1 MKWRYFILTLF
12 TLTVSFN
19 IAQEDTNST
28 INNYNTYFVSENT
41 GSLASNHLP
50 LNFFRRII
58 KGGEILDSDKGST
71 QNQNSNRR
79 TGIELDL
86 MYGVKWLDPK
96 KNKGYF
102 MNFQQLITGAGQ
114 YEQGLFNIIFL
125 GNSVINSPLQLN
137 KTSFHFR
144 KHHIL
149 HFGLTRN
156 QFEFGIALGN
166 ILNEYQGKFNSDD
179 QLSFISPFLW
189 EISITPDFLFLDNN
203 PNSIRKNGNS
213 IGFDL
218 AYYSKNNDSKNYS
231 YNLSLKNLG
240 VMYLHQNLTA
250 LNFDT
255 SFNYTGFKLEEI
267 LNSNE
272 TITELSEDFGISNYD
287 GTELQITP
295 FTFNANYQYH
305 FTNAN
310 IYSNLFYRHK
320 SQFLPRLNLGYEKII
335 NQKISAG
342 TNLTYGGYNKL
353 QWGSNIACKLN
364 NINANLQV
372 YNLLGFAPKIGKSF
386 GIQLKI
392 QWLVF

>member
-12 TLTVSFN
+12 TLTVSYN

-28 INNYNTYFVSENT
+28 INNYKTYLVSENT
-41 GSLASNHLP
+41 GSLSSNHLP

-58 KGGEILDSDKGST
+58 KGGEIIDSDKGQT
-71 QNQNSNRR
+71 QNQNSIRR

-86 MYGVKWLDPK
+86 MYGVKLLDTE

-102 MNFQQLITGAGQ
+102 INFQQLITGAGQ
-114 YEQGLFNIIFL
+114 YEQGLFNLIFL
-125 GNSVINSPLQLN
+125 GNSEINSPLYLN

-149 HFGLTRN
+149 HLGVQRN

-189 EISITPDFLFLDNN
+189 EISISPDFLFLENN
-203 PNSIRKNGNS
+203 PSSIRKNGNS

-218 AYYSKNNDSKNYS
+218 AYCSKNNNNKNYS

-240 VMYLHQNLTA
+240 VMYLHRNLTG
-250 LNFDT
+250 LNIDT

-267 LNSNE
+267 LNFNE
-272 TITELSEDFGISNYD
+272 TIADVSEDFGISNYN

-305 FTNAN
+305 FNNAN

-320 SQFLPRLNLGYEKII
+320 SQFLPRLNIGYEKLI

-342 TNLTYGGYNKL
+342 TNLTFGGYNKL
-353 QWGSNIACKLN
+353 QWGGNIAYMLDN
-364 NINANLQV
+364 VNANLQV

-392 QWLVF
+392 QWLLF